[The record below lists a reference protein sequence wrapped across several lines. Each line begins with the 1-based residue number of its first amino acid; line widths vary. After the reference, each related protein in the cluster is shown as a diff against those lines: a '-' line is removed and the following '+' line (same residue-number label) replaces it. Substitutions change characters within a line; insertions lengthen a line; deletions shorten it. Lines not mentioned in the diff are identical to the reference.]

1 MKRSISLNKK
11 YKSNKFYKKDP
22 SIKIENIK
30 FNIFDYELSFF
41 NLQLKKR
48 KWYNIVTIKG
58 GDYKYI
64 LTKIMNSKFRQIYR
78 KMIYLNYYMDYLRQL
93 NFLMANGR

>member
-11 YKSNKFYKKDP
+11 YRSNKFYKKDP
-22 SIKIENIK
+22 FVKIENIK

-48 KWYNIVTIKG
+48 K
-58 GDYKYI
+58 
-64 LTKIMNSKFRQIYR
+64 
-78 KMIYLNYYMDYLRQL
+78 
-93 NFLMANGR
+93 

>member
-1 MKRSISLNKK
+1 MKCSISLNKK

-22 SIKIENIK
+22 FVKIENIK

-48 KWYNIVTIKG
+48 K
-58 GDYKYI
+58 
-64 LTKIMNSKFRQIYR
+64 
-78 KMIYLNYYMDYLRQL
+78 
-93 NFLMANGR
+93 

>member
-1 MKRSISLNKK
+1 MKRSILLNKK

-22 SIKIENIK
+22 PVKIENIK

-48 KWYNIVTIKG
+48 K
-58 GDYKYI
+58 
-64 LTKIMNSKFRQIYR
+64 
-78 KMIYLNYYMDYLRQL
+78 
-93 NFLMANGR
+93 

>member
-11 YKSNKFYKKDP
+11 HKSNKFYRKDP
-22 SIKIENIK
+22 SVKIGNIK

-48 KWYNIVTIKG
+48 K
-58 GDYKYI
+58 
-64 LTKIMNSKFRQIYR
+64 
-78 KMIYLNYYMDYLRQL
+78 
-93 NFLMANGR
+93 

>member
-11 YKSNKFYKKDP
+11 YRSNKVYRRDP

-41 NLQLKKR
+41 NLQLKKQ
-48 KWYNIVTIKG
+48 K
-58 GDYKYI
+58 
-64 LTKIMNSKFRQIYR
+64 
-78 KMIYLNYYMDYLRQL
+78 
-93 NFLMANGR
+93 

>member
-22 SIKIENIK
+22 SVKIENIK
-30 FNIFDYELSFF
+30 FNIFDCELSFF

-48 KWYNIVTIKG
+48 K
-58 GDYKYI
+58 
-64 LTKIMNSKFRQIYR
+64 
-78 KMIYLNYYMDYLRQL
+78 
-93 NFLMANGR
+93 

>member
-11 YKSNKFYKKDP
+11 YKSNKFYKKDL
-22 SIKIENIK
+22 SVKIENIK

-48 KWYNIVTIKG
+48 K
-58 GDYKYI
+58 
-64 LTKIMNSKFRQIYR
+64 
-78 KMIYLNYYMDYLRQL
+78 
-93 NFLMANGR
+93 

>member
-1 MKRSISLNKK
+1 MKHSISLNKK

-22 SIKIENIK
+22 SVKIENIK

-48 KWYNIVTIKG
+48 K
-58 GDYKYI
+58 
-64 LTKIMNSKFRQIYR
+64 
-78 KMIYLNYYMDYLRQL
+78 
-93 NFLMANGR
+93 

>member
-22 SIKIENIK
+22 SVKIENIK
-30 FNIFDYELSFF
+30 FNIFDYELFF

-48 KWYNIVTIKG
+48 K
-58 GDYKYI
+58 
-64 LTKIMNSKFRQIYR
+64 
-78 KMIYLNYYMDYLRQL
+78 
-93 NFLMANGR
+93 

>member
-11 YKSNKFYKKDP
+11 YKSNKFYKKYP

-30 FNIFDYELSFF
+30 FNISDYELSFF

-48 KWYNIVTIKG
+48 K
-58 GDYKYI
+58 
-64 LTKIMNSKFRQIYR
+64 
-78 KMIYLNYYMDYLRQL
+78 
-93 NFLMANGR
+93 

>member
-22 SIKIENIK
+22 SIKVENIK

-48 KWYNIVTIKG
+48 K
-58 GDYKYI
+58 
-64 LTKIMNSKFRQIYR
+64 
-78 KMIYLNYYMDYLRQL
+78 
-93 NFLMANGR
+93 